1 MNLDGDQ
8 DQASGSGAGGS
19 DSAAPGVNPS
29 GSTSGQQDTNG
40 NLAQNLGA
48 RPKVRRNV
56 ISRDQVVPNENHE
69 NHEINEMNNEE
80 NEENNS
86 EEDFYVYR

>member
-8 DQASGSGAGGS
+8 DQASGSGAGTS
-19 DSAAPGVNPS
+19 DSAAPGVNTS
-29 GSTSGQQDTNG
+29 GSSSGQQDTNG
-40 NLAQNLGA
+40 NLASNLGA

-56 ISRDQVVPNENHE
+56 ISSDQVVPNENHDV
-69 NHEINEMNNEE
+69 NKDNIEE
-80 NEENNS
+80 NDENNS